1 MLLIENDN
9 YCVSD
14 VRSVFFTMNFACR
27 VRIGVSIALRSR
39 FHQQLVTKQNCELNT
54 TFGRKQSLDRV
65 RVVVPKAKSRAP
77 NFHFTIA
84 PKQIVAPN
92 FNY

>member
-54 TFGRKQSLDRV
+54 TFWRKQSLEQV
-65 RVVVPKAKSRAP
+65 WVVVPNAKIQSAEFSFY
-77 NFHFTIA
+77 NSAT
-84 PKQIVAPN
+84 VAAN